1 MYGRDVRLQFWN
13 GAVGADSDAGKPG
26 SLGRRADGDNHGL
39 CSVEKYH
46 AVRDV
51 PDAVK
56 SAGCSR
62 DGRGAWR
69 AHSDAL
75 YAGGH
80 CTVGAGIAY
89 GSCGK

>member
-1 MYGRDVRLQFWN
+1 MYGCDVRLQFWN
-13 GAVGADSDAGKPG
+13 GAVGADSDAGKQG
-26 SLGRRADGDNHGL
+26 SLRGRADGDSHGL
-39 CSVEKYH
+39 CPAEKYH

-56 SAGCSR
+56 SAGCRR

-69 AHSDAL
+69 AHADAL

-80 CTVGAGIAY
+80 SAVGAGIVY
-89 GSCGK
+89 GSCDK